1 MPRKVVREFAS
12 LGDGVILKITGEQ
25 QLKKAFS
32 EFTPKLQGK
41 IERRV
46 TRTIAYHIRAKVQ
59 QITPVFTGR
68 MQANYIVRVAS
79 LRLSA
84 EALAKA
90 KNSRRKRRKGVVG
103 HAVKTG
109 TRAKLHIP
117 AKDKYYYPAIVEFGA
132 PKRNIKPNPIMRR
145 TLKNQE
151 GMARMLYRSLMAAEV
166 RKTIKELRA
175 GTIRPDGVKIKK

>member
-12 LGDGVILKITGEQ
+12 LGDGVSLTITGEAA
-25 QLKKAFS
+25 LKRAFG

-46 TRTIAYHIRAKVQ
+46 TRTIAYHVRAKVQ
-59 QITPVFTGR
+59 AITPVYTGK
-68 MQANYIVRVAS
+68 MQATYIVRVAS

-84 EALAKA
+84 EAMAKA
-90 KNSRRKRRKGVVG
+90 RSSRRKKRKGIVG

-109 TRAKLHIP
+109 TREKLNIP

-151 GMARMLYRSLMAAEV
+151 GMARTLYRSLMAAEV

>member
-1 MPRKVVREFAS
+1 MPRKVIREFAQF
-12 LGDGVILKITGEQ
+12 GPNARIYITGEAA
-25 QLKKAFS
+25 LKRAFE
-32 EFTPKLQGK
+32 EFTPKLQKK

-46 TRTIAYHIRAKVQ
+46 TRKIAYHIRERVKV
-59 QITPVFTGR
+59 ITPVFTGK
-68 MQANYIVRVAS
+68 MQANFIVRAAS

-84 EALAKA
+84 QALAKT
-90 KNSRRKRRKGVVG
+90 SGRRKTRKNVVG

-109 TRAKLHIP
+109 TRSKLGIS

-145 TLKNQE
+145 TLRNEARQ
-151 GMARMLYRSLMAAEV
+151 ARMMFRTLMAAEV
-166 RKTIKELRA
+166 RQTIKELRA